1 MRKSLYFIL
10 QNQNMGRKRRHFDTD
25 YVREKQGKV
34 PKLIHQPELG
44 FKQDIETLLQRF
56 SESGTVRY
64 EKFAEIWRDMNFS
77 FFCAGRQSQ
86 RECREYVEE
95 VFQVAIPYWL
105 PPSSFLARAGAL
117 YMLYGMYNH
126 QLVVPKVKIR
136 VSPAQWQTIQEFQQ
150 EARDQQHLDLDY
162 VFQKM
167 CLEHAFQFVATSR
180 EMYQTGRDRDLF
192 IADDLKEEASC
203 IEEIFSSQTL
213 NQLSLV
219 HDQYQKMKVA
229 LSSDN
234 TTPDSSLNIAPKDWI
249 EKIYRT
255 LRNYKEKQTS
265 HHTAA
270 IVDPSAELKDASST
284 EVSMKKK
291 LKAKAF
297 VQTTGF
303 HRTRE
308 RVKKEGLSLSEEEE
322 MLSEENKPNVDHNWP
337 FDEKS
342 LRNKPR
348 GRGRHKI
355 AELYAEEDDAPTT
368 NDVVCL
374 TDKISMPDF
383 DKLTEKLNAA
393 NKGSTSESEDVDLVI
408 NDKVNSGKG
417 KQPVRGKARRKS
429 SGGSKSK
436 TISIQKSQN
445 EPKEESPIRNRTEE
459 TVEVESVASKKTR
472 GRAIVKKVKNDEKMG
487 NESVVLEKPKPQRRK
502 SSGKR
507 TGSVDEM
514 GDNKESVEDVTKDK
528 QAAQEKLHQ
537 RLNQRK
543 KNAREKTKGKK

>member
-167 CLEHAFQFVATSR
+167 CLEHAFQF
-180 EMYQTGRDRDLF
+180 MYQTGRDRDLF

-249 EKIYRT
+249 EKIYRLLIH
-255 LRNYKEKQTS
+255 LRS
-265 HHTAA
+265 
-270 IVDPSAELKDASST
+270 LKMHPT

-348 GRGRHKI
+348 
-355 AELYAEEDDAPTT
+355 DDAPTT